1 MPESALKEMP
11 LADTL
16 DHPHR
21 GNPVTTSTPA
31 STPSLRMNAPVLIGS
46 AAFVLIFGLAATLF
60 AEQAGEWLARAQA
73 WASGSVGWY
82 YLLAMTLYLV
92 FVVVTALSGY
102 GRIKLGADHDEP
114 EFSYL
119 SWAGMLFAAGIS
131 ITLFFFCV
139 SEPLTHFAQPP
150 KGEAGGSEA
159 ARQAMQLL
167 FLHWGLHGWGV
178 FALVAM
184 ALAYFAYRHNLP
196 LALRSALY
204 PLIGKRING
213 PIGYTVDAFGII
225 ATVFGLG
232 ADMGFGVLHLNAGL
246 DYLFGIPHDQWVQ
259 VALIV
264 LMMGAAVIVAVSGVE
279 KGVRVMSDVNM
290 LLACSLLL
298 FVLFAGPTQHLL
310 NMLVQNL
317 GDYLGALP
325 TKSFDLYAY
334 DGGTRWLGDWTVFY
348 WAWWIAWAPFVGLFI
363 ARISRGRTIREFV
376 FGVLFIP
383 LGFTLAWMSIFGN
396 SALEQAFNGTSDL
409 ATVAVSEP
417 SMAIYHLLESYPWSR
432 AVIAVTV
439 FISFVFFVTSAD
451 SGTVVLSTL
460 SSRGG
465 AVDEDGP
472 RWLRVFW
479 GALTALITIGLL
491 FAGSIDAL
499 KSAVVLTSLP
509 FSLILL
515 LMMWGLHK
523 AFYLESQRQRARLHA
538 PSPVDQRSPRRR
550 SGWRQRLAQAVHF
563 PSRDEVYRF
572 MEEQVRPAMEAL
584 AEQFRT
590 RGLTVETHMDPAGA
604 SLSLEVVHGEEHP
617 FLYRVVMRGYFTP
630 SFAVAGLDARNRQN
644 RRYYRAEVHLAEG
657 SQDYDLVGYSR
668 QQVIDDMLDQYERHL
683 QFLHLVR

>member
-1 MPESALKEMP
+1 M
-11 LADTL
+11 
-16 DHPHR
+16 
-21 GNPVTTSTPA
+21 NP
-31 STPSLRMNAPVLIGS
+31 PVFYGAAILI
-46 AAFVLIFGLAATLF
+46 LLF
-60 AEQAGEWLARAQA
+60 AAVVIGLPQRAGEWLLAAQT
-73 WASGSVGWY
+73 WASQTVGWY
-82 YLLAMTLYLV
+82 YLLAMTLYLI

-102 GRIKLGADHDEP
+102 GKIKLGADHDEP

-139 SEPLTHFAQPP
+139 SEPLTHFLQPP
-150 KGEAGGSEA
+150 QGEAGTQEA
-159 ARQAMQLL
+159 ARQAMELL

-213 PIGYTVDAFGII
+213 PIGYTVDCFGII

-232 ADMGFGVLHLNAGL
+232 ADMGFGVLQLNSGL
-246 DYLFGIPHDQWVQ
+246 DYLYAIPHTHPVQ
-259 VALIV
+259 MALIV
-264 LMMGAAVIVAVSGVE
+264 LMMGAAISVAVSGVD
-279 KGVRVMSDVNM
+279 KGIRILSDINM

-310 NMLVQNL
+310 NTLVQNV
-317 GDYLGALP
+317 GDYLGHLP
-325 TKSFDLYAY
+325 GKSFDLYAY
-334 DGGTRWLGDWTVFY
+334 GGPSDWLGSWTVFY

-396 SALEQAFNGTSDL
+396 SALEQALGG
-409 ATVAVSEP
+409 ASELGRAAIEQP
-417 SMAIYHLLESYPWSR
+417 SMALYQMLQNYPWSR
-432 AVIAVTV
+432 AVITVTV
-439 FISFVFFVTSAD
+439 LVSFVFFVTSAD

-460 SSRGG
+460 SAHGG
-465 AVDEDGP
+465 SADDDGP
-472 RWLRVFW
+472 KWLRVFW
-479 GALTALITIGLL
+479 GSVTALVTGGLL

-523 AFYLESQRQRARLHA
+523 AFYMESQRQRARSHSLA
-538 PSPVDQRSPRRR
+538 PLMSGNGKR
-550 SGWRQRLAQAVHF
+550 SGGWKRRLSQAVHF

-572 MEEQVRPAMEAL
+572 MNDVVRPAISEVSEVFREKGL
-584 AEQFRT
+584 AVDAQ
-590 RGLTVETHMDPAGA
+590 LDPGNA
-604 SLSLEVVHGEEHP
+604 SLSLEIGHGEQHR
-617 FLYRVVMRGYFTP
+617 FLYQVLMRGYFTP
-630 SFAVAGLDARNRQN
+630 SFARAGMGGLHLKN
-644 RRYYRAEVHLAEG
+644 RRYFRAEVHLAEG
-657 SQDYDLVGYSR
+657 SQDYDLMGYTKE
-668 QQVIDDMLDQYERHL
+668 QIINDMLDQYERHL

>member
-1 MPESALKEMP
+1 M
-11 LADTL
+11 
-16 DHPHR
+16 
-21 GNPVTTSTPA
+21 NP
-31 STPSLRMNAPVLIGS
+31 PVFYGAAILI
-46 AAFVLIFGLAATLF
+46 LLF
-60 AEQAGEWLARAQA
+60 AAVVIGFPQRAGEWLLTAQT
-73 WASGSVGWY
+73 WASQTVGWY
-82 YLLAMTLYLV
+82 YLLAMTLYLI

-102 GRIKLGADHDEP
+102 GKIKLGADHDEP

-139 SEPLTHFAQPP
+139 SEPLTHFLQPP
-150 KGEAGGSEA
+150 QGEAGTQEA
-159 ARQAMQLL
+159 ARQAMELL

-213 PIGYTVDAFGII
+213 PIGYTVDCFGII

-232 ADMGFGVLHLNAGL
+232 ADMGFGVLQLNSGL
-246 DYLFGIPHDQWVQ
+246 DYLYAIPHTHPVQ
-259 VALIV
+259 MALIV
-264 LMMGAAVIVAVSGVE
+264 LMMGAAISVAVSGVD
-279 KGVRVMSDVNM
+279 KGIRILSDINM

-310 NMLVQNL
+310 NTLVQNV
-317 GDYLGALP
+317 GDYLGHLP
-325 TKSFDLYAY
+325 GKSFDLYAY
-334 DGGTRWLGDWTVFY
+334 GGPSDWLGSWTVFY

-396 SALEQAFNGTSDL
+396 SALEQALGGASEL
-409 ATVAVSEP
+409 GRVAIEQP
-417 SMAIYHLLESYPWSR
+417 SMALYQMLQNYPWSR
-432 AVIAVTV
+432 AVITVTV
-439 FISFVFFVTSAD
+439 LVSFVFFVTSAD

-460 SSRGG
+460 SAHGG
-465 AVDEDGP
+465 SADDDGP
-472 RWLRVFW
+472 KWLRVFW
-479 GALTALITIGLL
+479 GSVTALVTGGLL

-523 AFYLESQRQRARLHA
+523 AFYMESQRQRARSHSLA
-538 PSPVDQRSPRRR
+538 PLMSGNGKR
-550 SGWRQRLAQAVHF
+550 SGGWKRRLSQAVHF

-572 MEEQVRPAMEAL
+572 MNDVVRPAISEVSEVFREKGL
-584 AEQFRT
+584 AVDAQ
-590 RGLTVETHMDPAGA
+590 LDPGNA
-604 SLSLEVVHGEEHP
+604 SLSLEIGHGEQHR
-617 FLYRVVMRGYFTP
+617 FLYQVLMRGYFTP
-630 SFAVAGLDARNRQN
+630 SFARAGMGGLHLKN
-644 RRYYRAEVHLAEG
+644 RRYFRAEVHLAEG
-657 SQDYDLVGYSR
+657 SQDYDLMGYTKE
-668 QQVIDDMLDQYERHL
+668 QIINDMLDQYERHL

>member
-1 MPESALKEMP
+1 M
-11 LADTL
+11 
-16 DHPHR
+16 
-21 GNPVTTSTPA
+21 NP
-31 STPSLRMNAPVLIGS
+31 PVFYGAAILI
-46 AAFVLIFGLAATLF
+46 LLF
-60 AEQAGEWLARAQA
+60 AAVVIGFPQRAGEWLLAAQT
-73 WASGSVGWY
+73 WASQTVGWY
-82 YLLAMTLYLV
+82 YLLAMTLYLI

-102 GRIKLGADHDEP
+102 GKIKLGADHDEP

-139 SEPLTHFAQPP
+139 SEPLTHFLQPP
-150 KGEAGGSEA
+150 QGEAGTQEA
-159 ARQAMQLL
+159 ARQAMELL

-213 PIGYTVDAFGII
+213 PIGYTVDCFGII

-232 ADMGFGVLHLNAGL
+232 ADMGFGVLQLNSGL
-246 DYLFGIPHDQWVQ
+246 DYLYAIPHTHPVQ
-259 VALIV
+259 MALIV
-264 LMMGAAVIVAVSGVE
+264 LMMGAAISVAVSGVD
-279 KGVRVMSDVNM
+279 KGIRILSDINM
-290 LLACSLLL
+290 LLAYSLLL

-310 NMLVQNL
+310 NTLVQNV
-317 GDYLGALP
+317 GDYLGHLP
-325 TKSFDLYAY
+325 GKSFDLYAY
-334 DGGTRWLGDWTVFY
+334 GGPSDWLGSWTVFY

-396 SALEQAFNGTSDL
+396 SALEQALGGASEL
-409 ATVAVSEP
+409 GRVAIEQP
-417 SMAIYHLLESYPWSR
+417 SMALYQMLQNYPWSR
-432 AVIAVTV
+432 AVITVTV
-439 FISFVFFVTSAD
+439 LVSFVFFVTSAD

-460 SSRGG
+460 SAHGG
-465 AVDEDGP
+465 SADDDGP
-472 RWLRVFW
+472 KWLRVFW
-479 GALTALITIGLL
+479 GSVTALVTGGLL

-523 AFYLESQRQRARLHA
+523 AFYMESQRQRARSHSLA
-538 PSPVDQRSPRRR
+538 PLMSGNGKR
-550 SGWRQRLAQAVHF
+550 SGGWKRRLSQAVHF

-572 MEEQVRPAMEAL
+572 MNDVVRPAISEVSEVFREKGL
-584 AEQFRT
+584 AVDAQ
-590 RGLTVETHMDPAGA
+590 LDPGNA
-604 SLSLEVVHGEEHP
+604 SLSLEIGHGEQHR
-617 FLYRVVMRGYFTP
+617 FLYQVLMRGYFTP
-630 SFAVAGLDARNRQN
+630 SFARAGMGGLHLKN
-644 RRYYRAEVHLAEG
+644 RRYFRAEVHLAEG
-657 SQDYDLVGYSR
+657 SQDYDLMGYTKE
-668 QQVIDDMLDQYERHL
+668 QIINDMLDQYERHL

>member
-1 MPESALKEMP
+1 M
-11 LADTL
+11 
-16 DHPHR
+16 
-21 GNPVTTSTPA
+21 NP
-31 STPSLRMNAPVLIGS
+31 PVFYGAAILI
-46 AAFVLIFGLAATLF
+46 LLF
-60 AEQAGEWLARAQA
+60 AAVVIGFPQRAGEWLLAAQT
-73 WASGSVGWY
+73 WASQTVGWY
-82 YLLAMTLYLV
+82 YLLAMTLYLI

-102 GRIKLGADHDEP
+102 GKIKLGADHDEP

-139 SEPLTHFAQPP
+139 SEPLTHFLQPP
-150 KGEAGGSEA
+150 QGEAGTQEA
-159 ARQAMQLL
+159 ARQAMELL

-213 PIGYTVDAFGII
+213 PIGYTVDCFGII

-232 ADMGFGVLHLNAGL
+232 ADMGFGVLQLNSGL
-246 DYLFGIPHDQWVQ
+246 DYLYAIPHTHPVQ
-259 VALIV
+259 MALIV
-264 LMMGAAVIVAVSGVE
+264 LMMGAAISVAVSGVD
-279 KGVRVMSDVNM
+279 KGIRILSDINM

-310 NMLVQNL
+310 NTLVQNV
-317 GDYLGALP
+317 GDYLGHLP
-325 TKSFDLYAY
+325 GKSFDLYAY
-334 DGGTRWLGDWTVFY
+334 GGPSDWLGSWTVFY

-396 SALEQAFNGTSDL
+396 SALEQALGGASEL
-409 ATVAVSEP
+409 GRVAIEQP
-417 SMAIYHLLESYPWSR
+417 SMALYQMLQNYPWSR
-432 AVIAVTV
+432 AVITVTV
-439 FISFVFFVTSAD
+439 LVSFVFFVTSAD

-460 SSRGG
+460 SAHGG
-465 AVDEDGP
+465 SADDDGP
-472 RWLRVFW
+472 KWLRVFW
-479 GALTALITIGLL
+479 GSVTALVTGGLL

-523 AFYLESQRQRARLHA
+523 AFYMESQRQRARSHSLA
-538 PSPVDQRSPRRR
+538 PLLSGNGKR
-550 SGWRQRLAQAVHF
+550 SGGWKRRLSQAVHF

-572 MEEQVRPAMEAL
+572 MNDVVRPAISEVSEVFREKGL
-584 AEQFRT
+584 AVDAQ
-590 RGLTVETHMDPAGA
+590 LDPGNA
-604 SLSLEVVHGEEHP
+604 SLSLEIGHGEQHR
-617 FLYRVVMRGYFTP
+617 FLYQVLMRGYFTP
-630 SFAVAGLDARNRQN
+630 SFARAGMGGLHLKN
-644 RRYYRAEVHLAEG
+644 RRYFRAEVHLAEG
-657 SQDYDLVGYSR
+657 SQDYDLMGYTKE
-668 QQVIDDMLDQYERHL
+668 QIINDMLDQYERHL

>member
-1 MPESALKEMP
+1 MTDAQSPSA
-11 LADTL
+11 
-16 DHPHR
+16 
-21 GNPVTTSTPA
+21 
-31 STPSLRMNAPVLIGS
+31 TPSAPTPIRMNPPVFYGAAILI
-46 AAFVLIFGLAATLF
+46 LLF
-60 AEQAGEWLARAQA
+60 AAVVIGFPQRAGEWLLAAQT
-73 WASGSVGWY
+73 WASQTVGWY
-82 YLLAMTLYLV
+82 YLLAMTLYLI

-102 GRIKLGADHDEP
+102 GKIKLGADHDEP

-139 SEPLTHFAQPP
+139 SEPLTHFLQPP
-150 KGEAGGSEA
+150 QGEAGTQEA
-159 ARQAMQLL
+159 ARQAMELL

-213 PIGYTVDAFGII
+213 PVGYTVDCFGII

-232 ADMGFGVLHLNAGL
+232 ADMGFGVLQLNSGL
-246 DYLFGIPHDQWVQ
+246 DYLYAIPHTHPVQ
-259 VALIV
+259 MALIV
-264 LMMGAAVIVAVSGVE
+264 LMMGAAISVAVSGVD
-279 KGVRVMSDVNM
+279 KGIRILSDINM

-310 NMLVQNL
+310 NTLVQNV
-317 GDYLGALP
+317 GDYLGHLP
-325 TKSFDLYAY
+325 GKSFDLYAY
-334 DGGTRWLGDWTVFY
+334 GGPSDWLGSWTVFY

-396 SALEQAFNGTSDL
+396 SALEQALGGASEL
-409 ATVAVSEP
+409 GRVAIEQP
-417 SMAIYHLLESYPWSR
+417 SMALYQMLQNYPWSR
-432 AVIAVTV
+432 AVITVTV
-439 FISFVFFVTSAD
+439 LVSFVFFVTSAD

-460 SSRGG
+460 SAHGG
-465 AVDEDGP
+465 SADDDGP
-472 RWLRVFW
+472 KWLRVFW
-479 GALTALITIGLL
+479 GSVTALVTGGLL

-523 AFYLESQRQRARLHA
+523 AFYMESQRQRARSHSLA
-538 PSPVDQRSPRRR
+538 PLMSGNGKR
-550 SGWRQRLAQAVHF
+550 SGGWKRRLSQAVHF

-572 MEEQVRPAMEAL
+572 MNDVVRPAISEVSEVFREKGL
-584 AEQFRT
+584 AVDAQ
-590 RGLTVETHMDPAGA
+590 LDPGNA
-604 SLSLEVVHGEEHP
+604 SLSLEIGHGEQHR
-617 FLYRVVMRGYFTP
+617 FLYQVLMRGYFTP
-630 SFAVAGLDARNRQN
+630 SFARAGMGGLHLKN
-644 RRYYRAEVHLAEG
+644 RRYFRAEVHLAEG
-657 SQDYDLVGYSR
+657 SQDYDLMGYTKE
-668 QQVIDDMLDQYERHL
+668 QIINDMLDQYERHL

>member
-1 MPESALKEMP
+1 MVVFVAI
-11 LADTL
+11 
-16 DHPHR
+16 
-21 GNPVTTSTPA
+21 
-31 STPSLRMNAPVLIGS
+31 LI
-46 AAFVLIFGLAATLF
+46 LLF
-60 AEQAGEWLARAQA
+60 AAVVIGFPQRAGEWLLAAQT
-73 WASGSVGWY
+73 WASQTVGWY
-82 YLLAMTLYLV
+82 YLLAMTLYLI

-102 GRIKLGADHDEP
+102 GKIKLGADHDEP

-139 SEPLTHFAQPP
+139 SEPLTHFLQPP
-150 KGEAGGSEA
+150 QGEAGTQEA
-159 ARQAMQLL
+159 ARQAMELL

-213 PIGYTVDAFGII
+213 PIGYTVDCFGII

-232 ADMGFGVLHLNAGL
+232 ADMGFGVLQLNSGL
-246 DYLFGIPHDQWVQ
+246 DYLYAIPHTHPVQ
-259 VALIV
+259 MALIV
-264 LMMGAAVIVAVSGVE
+264 LMMGAAISVAVSGVD
-279 KGVRVMSDVNM
+279 KGIRILSDINM

-310 NMLVQNL
+310 NTLVQNV
-317 GDYLGALP
+317 GDYLGHLP
-325 TKSFDLYAY
+325 GKSFDLYAY
-334 DGGTRWLGDWTVFY
+334 GGPSDWLGSWTVFY

-396 SALEQAFNGTSDL
+396 SALEQALGGASEL
-409 ATVAVSEP
+409 GRVAIEQP
-417 SMAIYHLLESYPWSR
+417 SMALYQMLQNYPWSR
-432 AVIAVTV
+432 AVITVTV
-439 FISFVFFVTSAD
+439 LVSFVFFVTSAD

-460 SSRGG
+460 SAHGG
-465 AVDEDGP
+465 SADDDGP
-472 RWLRVFW
+472 KWLRVFW
-479 GALTALITIGLL
+479 GSVTALVTGGLL

-523 AFYLESQRQRARLHA
+523 AFYMESQRQRARSHSLA
-538 PSPVDQRSPRRR
+538 PLMSGNGKR
-550 SGWRQRLAQAVHF
+550 SGGWKRRLSQAVHF

-572 MEEQVRPAMEAL
+572 MNDVVRPAISEVSEVFREKGL
-584 AEQFRT
+584 AVDAQ
-590 RGLTVETHMDPAGA
+590 LDPGNA
-604 SLSLEVVHGEEHP
+604 SLSLEIGHGEQHR
-617 FLYRVVMRGYFTP
+617 FLYQVLMRGYFTP
-630 SFAVAGLDARNRQN
+630 SFARAGMGGLHLKN
-644 RRYYRAEVHLAEG
+644 RRYFRAEVHLAEG
-657 SQDYDLVGYSR
+657 SQDYDLMGYTKE
-668 QQVIDDMLDQYERHL
+668 QIINDMLDQYERHL

>member
-1 MPESALKEMP
+1 M
-11 LADTL
+11 
-16 DHPHR
+16 
-21 GNPVTTSTPA
+21 NP
-31 STPSLRMNAPVLIGS
+31 PVFYGAAILI
-46 AAFVLIFGLAATLF
+46 LLF
-60 AEQAGEWLARAQA
+60 AAVVIGFPQRAGEWLLAAQT
-73 WASGSVGWY
+73 WASQTVGWY
-82 YLLAMTLYLV
+82 YLLAMTLYLI

-102 GRIKLGADHDEP
+102 GKIKLGADHDEP

-139 SEPLTHFAQPP
+139 SEPLTHFLQPP
-150 KGEAGGSEA
+150 QGEAGTQEA
-159 ARQAMQLL
+159 ARQAMELL

-213 PIGYTVDAFGII
+213 PIGYTVDCFGII

-232 ADMGFGVLHLNAGL
+232 ADMGFGVLQLNSGL
-246 DYLFGIPHDQWVQ
+246 DYLYAIPHTHPVQ
-259 VALIV
+259 MALIV
-264 LMMGAAVIVAVSGVE
+264 LMMGAAISVAVSGVD
-279 KGVRVMSDVNM
+279 KGIRILSDINM

-310 NMLVQNL
+310 NTLVQNV
-317 GDYLGALP
+317 GDYLGHLP
-325 TKSFDLYAY
+325 GKSFDLYAY
-334 DGGTRWLGDWTVFY
+334 GGPSDWLGSWTVFY

-396 SALEQAFNGTSDL
+396 SALEQALGGASEL
-409 ATVAVSEP
+409 GRVAIEQP
-417 SMAIYHLLESYPWSR
+417 SMALYQMLQNYPWSR
-432 AVIAVTV
+432 AVITVTV
-439 FISFVFFVTSAD
+439 LVSFVFFVTSAD

-460 SSRGG
+460 SAHGG
-465 AVDEDGP
+465 SADDDGP
-472 RWLRVFW
+472 KWLRVFW
-479 GALTALITIGLL
+479 GSVTALVTGGLL

-523 AFYLESQRQRARLHA
+523 AFYMESQRQRARSHSLA
-538 PSPVDQRSPRRR
+538 PLMSGNGKR
-550 SGWRQRLAQAVHF
+550 SGGWKRRLSQAVHF

-572 MEEQVRPAMEAL
+572 MNDVVRPTISEVSEVFREKGL
-584 AEQFRT
+584 AVDAQ
-590 RGLTVETHMDPAGA
+590 LDPGNA
-604 SLSLEVVHGEEHP
+604 SLSLEIGHGEQHR
-617 FLYRVVMRGYFTP
+617 FLYQVLMRGYFTP
-630 SFAVAGLDARNRQN
+630 SFARAGMGGLHLKN
-644 RRYYRAEVHLAEG
+644 RRYFRAEVHLAEG
-657 SQDYDLVGYSR
+657 SQDYDLMGYTKE
-668 QQVIDDMLDQYERHL
+668 QIINDMLDQYERHL

>member
-1 MPESALKEMP
+1 MFYGA
-11 LADTL
+11 AI
-16 DHPHR
+16 
-21 GNPVTTSTPA
+21 
-31 STPSLRMNAPVLIGS
+31 LI
-46 AAFVLIFGLAATLF
+46 LLF
-60 AEQAGEWLARAQA
+60 AAVVIGFPQRAGEWLLAAQT
-73 WASGSVGWY
+73 WASQTVGWY
-82 YLLAMTLYLV
+82 YLLAMTLYLI

-102 GRIKLGADHDEP
+102 GKIKLGADHDEP

-139 SEPLTHFAQPP
+139 SEPLTHFLQPP
-150 KGEAGGSEA
+150 QGEAGTQEA
-159 ARQAMQLL
+159 ARQAMELL

-213 PIGYTVDAFGII
+213 PIGYTVDCFGII

-232 ADMGFGVLHLNAGL
+232 ADMGFGVLQLNSGL
-246 DYLFGIPHDQWVQ
+246 DYLYAIPHTHPVQ
-259 VALIV
+259 MALIV
-264 LMMGAAVIVAVSGVE
+264 LMMGAAISVAVSGVD
-279 KGVRVMSDVNM
+279 KGIRILSDINM
-290 LLACSLLL
+290 LLACSLLQ

-310 NMLVQNL
+310 NTLVQNV
-317 GDYLGALP
+317 GDYLGHLP
-325 TKSFDLYAY
+325 GKSFDLYAY
-334 DGGTRWLGDWTVFY
+334 GGPSDWLGSWTVFY

-396 SALEQAFNGTSDL
+396 SALEQALGGASEL
-409 ATVAVSEP
+409 GRVAIEQP
-417 SMAIYHLLESYPWSR
+417 SMALYQMLQNYPWSR
-432 AVIAVTV
+432 AVITVTV
-439 FISFVFFVTSAD
+439 LVSFVFFVTSAD

-460 SSRGG
+460 SAHGG
-465 AVDEDGP
+465 SADDDGP
-472 RWLRVFW
+472 KWLRVFW
-479 GALTALITIGLL
+479 GSVTALVTGGLL

-523 AFYLESQRQRARLHA
+523 AFYMESQRQRARSHSLA
-538 PSPVDQRSPRRR
+538 PLMSGNGKR
-550 SGWRQRLAQAVHF
+550 SGGWKRRLSQAVHF

-572 MEEQVRPAMEAL
+572 MNDVVRPAISEVSEVFREKGL
-584 AEQFRT
+584 AVDAQ
-590 RGLTVETHMDPAGA
+590 LDPGNA
-604 SLSLEVVHGEEHP
+604 SLSLEIGHGEQHR
-617 FLYRVVMRGYFTP
+617 FLYQVLMRGYFTP
-630 SFAVAGLDARNRQN
+630 SFARAGMGGLHLKN
-644 RRYYRAEVHLAEG
+644 RRYFRAEVHLAEG
-657 SQDYDLVGYSR
+657 SQDYDLMGYTKE
-668 QQVIDDMLDQYERHL
+668 QIINDMLDQYERHL

>member
-1 MPESALKEMP
+1 M
-11 LADTL
+11 
-16 DHPHR
+16 
-21 GNPVTTSTPA
+21 NP
-31 STPSLRMNAPVLIGS
+31 PVFYGAAILI
-46 AAFVLIFGLAATLF
+46 LLF
-60 AEQAGEWLARAQA
+60 AAVVIGFPQRAGEWLLAAQT
-73 WASGSVGWY
+73 WASQTVGWY
-82 YLLAMTLYLV
+82 YLLAMTLYLI

-102 GRIKLGADHDEP
+102 GKIKLGADHDEP

-139 SEPLTHFAQPP
+139 SEPLTHFLQPP
-150 KGEAGGSEA
+150 QGEAGTQEA
-159 ARQAMQLL
+159 ARQAMELL

-213 PIGYTVDAFGII
+213 PIGYTVDCFGII

-232 ADMGFGVLHLNAGL
+232 ADMGFGVLQLNSGL
-246 DYLFGIPHDQWVQ
+246 DYLYAIPHTHPVQ
-259 VALIV
+259 MALIV
-264 LMMGAAVIVAVSGVE
+264 LMMGAAISVAVSGVD
-279 KGVRVMSDVNM
+279 KGIRILSDINM

-310 NMLVQNL
+310 NTLVQNV
-317 GDYLGALP
+317 GDYLGHLP
-325 TKSFDLYAY
+325 GKSFDLYAY
-334 DGGTRWLGDWTVFY
+334 GGPSDWLGSWTVFY

-396 SALEQAFNGTSDL
+396 SALEQALGGASEL
-409 ATVAVSEP
+409 GRVAIEQP
-417 SMAIYHLLESYPWSR
+417 SMALYQMLQNYPWSR
-432 AVIAVTV
+432 AVITVTV
-439 FISFVFFVTSAD
+439 LVSFVFFVTSAD

-460 SSRGG
+460 SAHGG
-465 AVDEDGP
+465 SADDDGP
-472 RWLRVFW
+472 KWLRVFW
-479 GALTALITIGLL
+479 GSVTALVTGGLL

-523 AFYLESQRQRARLHA
+523 AFYMESQRQRARSHSLA
-538 PSPVDQRSPRRR
+538 PLMSGNGKR
-550 SGWRQRLAQAVHF
+550 SGGWKRRLSQAVYF

-572 MEEQVRPAMEAL
+572 MNDVVRPAISEVSEVFREKGL
-584 AEQFRT
+584 AVDAQ
-590 RGLTVETHMDPAGA
+590 LDPGNA
-604 SLSLEVVHGEEHP
+604 SLSLEIGHGEQHR
-617 FLYRVVMRGYFTP
+617 FLYQVLMRGYFTP
-630 SFAVAGLDARNRQN
+630 SFARAGMGGLHLKN
-644 RRYYRAEVHLAEG
+644 RRYFRAEVHLAEG
-657 SQDYDLVGYSR
+657 SQDYDLMGYTKE
-668 QQVIDDMLDQYERHL
+668 QIINDMLDQYERHL

>member
-1 MPESALKEMP
+1 M
-11 LADTL
+11 
-16 DHPHR
+16 
-21 GNPVTTSTPA
+21 NP
-31 STPSLRMNAPVLIGS
+31 PVFYGAAILI
-46 AAFVLIFGLAATLF
+46 LLF
-60 AEQAGEWLARAQA
+60 AAVVIGFPQRAGEWLLAAQT
-73 WASGSVGWY
+73 WASQTVGWY
-82 YLLAMTLYLV
+82 YLLAMTLYLI

-102 GRIKLGADHDEP
+102 GKIKLGADHDEP

-139 SEPLTHFAQPP
+139 SEPLTHFLQPP
-150 KGEAGGSEA
+150 QGEAGTQEA
-159 ARQAMQLL
+159 ARQAMELL

-213 PIGYTVDAFGII
+213 PIGYTVDCFGII

-232 ADMGFGVLHLNAGL
+232 ADMGFGVLQLNSGL
-246 DYLFGIPHDQWVQ
+246 DYLYAIPHTHPVQ
-259 VALIV
+259 MALIV
-264 LMMGAAVIVAVSGVE
+264 LMMGAAISVAVSGVD
-279 KGVRVMSDVNM
+279 KGIRILSDINM

-310 NMLVQNL
+310 NTLVQNV
-317 GDYLGALP
+317 GDYLGHLP
-325 TKSFDLYAY
+325 GKSFDLYAY
-334 DGGTRWLGDWTVFY
+334 GGPSDWLGSWTVFY

-396 SALEQAFNGTSDL
+396 SALEQALGGASEL
-409 ATVAVSEP
+409 GRVAIEQP
-417 SMAIYHLLESYPWSR
+417 SMALYQMLQNYPWSR
-432 AVIAVTV
+432 AVITVTV
-439 FISFVFFVTSAD
+439 LVSFVFFVTSAD

-460 SSRGG
+460 SAHGG
-465 AVDEDGP
+465 SADDDGP
-472 RWLRVFW
+472 KWLRVFW
-479 GALTALITIGLL
+479 GSATALVTGGLL

-523 AFYLESQRQRARLHA
+523 AFYMESQRQRARSHSLA
-538 PSPVDQRSPRRR
+538 PLMSGNGKR
-550 SGWRQRLAQAVHF
+550 SGGWKRRLSQAVHF

-572 MEEQVRPAMEAL
+572 MNDVVRPAISEVSEVFREKGL
-584 AEQFRT
+584 AVDAQ
-590 RGLTVETHMDPAGA
+590 LDPGNA
-604 SLSLEVVHGEEHP
+604 SLSLEIGHGEQHR
-617 FLYRVVMRGYFTP
+617 FLYQVLMRGYFTP
-630 SFAVAGLDARNRQN
+630 SFARAGMGGLHLKN
-644 RRYYRAEVHLAEG
+644 RRYFRAEVHLAEG
-657 SQDYDLVGYSR
+657 SQDYDLMGYTKE
-668 QQVIDDMLDQYERHL
+668 QIINDMLDQYERHL

>member
-1 MPESALKEMP
+1 MFYGA
-11 LADTL
+11 AI
-16 DHPHR
+16 
-21 GNPVTTSTPA
+21 
-31 STPSLRMNAPVLIGS
+31 LI
-46 AAFVLIFGLAATLF
+46 LLF
-60 AEQAGEWLARAQA
+60 AAVVIGFPQRAGEWLLAAQT
-73 WASGSVGWY
+73 WASQTVGWY
-82 YLLAMTLYLV
+82 YLLAMTLYLI

-102 GRIKLGADHDEP
+102 GKIKLGADHDEP

-139 SEPLTHFAQPP
+139 SEPLTHFLQPP
-150 KGEAGGSEA
+150 QGEAGTQEA
-159 ARQAMQLL
+159 ARQAMELL

-213 PIGYTVDAFGII
+213 PIGYTVDCFGII

-232 ADMGFGVLHLNAGL
+232 ADMGFGVLQLNSGL
-246 DYLFGIPHDQWVQ
+246 DYLYAIPHTHAVQ
-259 VALIV
+259 MVLIV
-264 LMMGAAVIVAVSGVE
+264 LMMGAAISVAVSGVD
-279 KGVRVMSDVNM
+279 KGIRILSDINM

-310 NMLVQNL
+310 NTLVQNV
-317 GDYLGALP
+317 GDYLGHLP
-325 TKSFDLYAY
+325 GKSFDLYAY
-334 DGGTRWLGDWTVFY
+334 GGPSDWLGSWTVFY
-348 WAWWIAWAPFVGLFI
+348 WAWWIAWAPFVDLFI

-396 SALEQAFNGTSDL
+396 SALEQALGGASEL
-409 ATVAVSEP
+409 GRVAIEQP
-417 SMAIYHLLESYPWSR
+417 SMALYQMLQNYPWSR
-432 AVIAVTV
+432 AVITVTV
-439 FISFVFFVTSAD
+439 LVSFVFFVTSAD

-460 SSRGG
+460 SAHGG
-465 AVDEDGP
+465 SADDDGP
-472 RWLRVFW
+472 KWLRVFW
-479 GALTALITIGLL
+479 GSVTALVTGGLL

-523 AFYLESQRQRARLHA
+523 AFYMESQRQRARSHSLA
-538 PSPVDQRSPRRR
+538 PLMSGNGKR
-550 SGWRQRLAQAVHF
+550 SGGWKRRLSQAVHF

-572 MEEQVRPAMEAL
+572 MNDVVRPAISEVSEVFREKGL
-584 AEQFRT
+584 AVDAQ
-590 RGLTVETHMDPAGA
+590 LDPGNA
-604 SLSLEVVHGEEHP
+604 SLSLEIGHGEQHR
-617 FLYRVVMRGYFTP
+617 FLYQVLMRGYFTP
-630 SFAVAGLDARNRQN
+630 SFARAGMGGLHLKN
-644 RRYYRAEVHLAEG
+644 RRYFRAEVHLAEG
-657 SQDYDLVGYSR
+657 SQDYDLMGYTKE
-668 QQVIDDMLDQYERHL
+668 QIINDMLDQYERHL

>member
-1 MPESALKEMP
+1 M
-11 LADTL
+11 
-16 DHPHR
+16 
-21 GNPVTTSTPA
+21 NP
-31 STPSLRMNAPVLIGS
+31 PVFYGAAILI
-46 AAFVLIFGLAATLF
+46 LLF
-60 AEQAGEWLARAQA
+60 AAVVIGFPQRAGEWLLAAQT
-73 WASGSVGWY
+73 WASQTVGWY
-82 YLLAMTLYLV
+82 YLLAMTLYLI

-102 GRIKLGADHDEP
+102 GKIKLGADHDEP

-139 SEPLTHFAQPP
+139 SEPLTHFLQPP
-150 KGEAGGSEA
+150 QGEAGTQEA
-159 ARQAMQLL
+159 ARQAIELL

-213 PIGYTVDAFGII
+213 PIGYTVDCFGII

-232 ADMGFGVLHLNAGL
+232 ADMGFGVLQLNSGL
-246 DYLFGIPHDQWVQ
+246 DYLYAIPHTHPVQ
-259 VALIV
+259 MALIV
-264 LMMGAAVIVAVSGVE
+264 LMMGAAISVAVSGVD
-279 KGVRVMSDVNM
+279 KGIRILSDINM

-310 NMLVQNL
+310 NTLVQNV
-317 GDYLGALP
+317 GDYLGHLP
-325 TKSFDLYAY
+325 GKSFDLYAY
-334 DGGTRWLGDWTVFY
+334 GGPSDWLGSWTVFY

-396 SALEQAFNGTSDL
+396 SALEQALGGASEL
-409 ATVAVSEP
+409 GRVAIEQP
-417 SMAIYHLLESYPWSR
+417 SMALYQMLQNYPWSR
-432 AVIAVTV
+432 AVITVTV
-439 FISFVFFVTSAD
+439 LVSFVFFVTSAD

-460 SSRGG
+460 SAHGG
-465 AVDEDGP
+465 SADDDGP
-472 RWLRVFW
+472 KWLRVFW
-479 GALTALITIGLL
+479 GSVTALVTGGLL

-523 AFYLESQRQRARLHA
+523 AFYMESQRQRARSHSLA
-538 PSPVDQRSPRRR
+538 PLMSGNGKR
-550 SGWRQRLAQAVHF
+550 SGGWKRRLSQAVHF

-572 MEEQVRPAMEAL
+572 MNDVVRPAISEVSEVFREKGL
-584 AEQFRT
+584 AVDAQ
-590 RGLTVETHMDPAGA
+590 LDPGNA
-604 SLSLEVVHGEEHP
+604 SLSLEIGHGEQHR
-617 FLYRVVMRGYFTP
+617 FLYQVLMRGYFTP
-630 SFAVAGLDARNRQN
+630 SFARAGMGGLHLKN
-644 RRYYRAEVHLAEG
+644 RRYFRAEVHLAEG
-657 SQDYDLVGYSR
+657 SQDYDLMGYTKE
-668 QQVIDDMLDQYERHL
+668 QIINDMLDQYERHL

>member
-1 MPESALKEMP
+1 M
-11 LADTL
+11 
-16 DHPHR
+16 
-21 GNPVTTSTPA
+21 NP
-31 STPSLRMNAPVLIGS
+31 PVFYGAAILI
-46 AAFVLIFGLAATLF
+46 LLF
-60 AEQAGEWLARAQA
+60 AAVVIGFPQRAGEWLLAAQT
-73 WASGSVGWY
+73 WASQTVGWY
-82 YLLAMTLYLV
+82 YLLAMTLYLI

-102 GRIKLGADHDEP
+102 GKIKLGADHDEP

-139 SEPLTHFAQPP
+139 SEPLTHFLQPP
-150 KGEAGGSEA
+150 QGEAGTQEA
-159 ARQAMQLL
+159 ARQAMELL

-213 PIGYTVDAFGII
+213 PIGYTVDCFGII

-232 ADMGFGVLHLNAGL
+232 ADMGFGVLQLNSGL
-246 DYLFGIPHDQWVQ
+246 DYLYAIPHTHPVQ
-259 VALIV
+259 MALIV
-264 LMMGAAVIVAVSGVE
+264 LMMGAAISVAVSGVD
-279 KGVRVMSDVNM
+279 KGIRILSDINM

-310 NMLVQNL
+310 NTLVQNV
-317 GDYLGALP
+317 GDYLGHLP
-325 TKSFDLYAY
+325 GKSFDLYAY
-334 DGGTRWLGDWTVFY
+334 GGPSDWLGSWTVFY

-376 FGVLFIP
+376 FGVLFIA

-396 SALEQAFNGTSDL
+396 SALEQALGGASEL
-409 ATVAVSEP
+409 GRVAIEQP
-417 SMAIYHLLESYPWSR
+417 SMALYQMLQNYPWSR
-432 AVIAVTV
+432 AVITVTV
-439 FISFVFFVTSAD
+439 LVSFVFFVTSAD

-460 SSRGG
+460 SAHGG
-465 AVDEDGP
+465 SADDDGP
-472 RWLRVFW
+472 KWLRVFW
-479 GALTALITIGLL
+479 GSVTALVTGGLL

-523 AFYLESQRQRARLHA
+523 AFYMESQRQRARSHSLA
-538 PSPVDQRSPRRR
+538 PLMSGNGKR
-550 SGWRQRLAQAVHF
+550 SGGWKRRLSQAVHF

-572 MEEQVRPAMEAL
+572 MNDVVRPAISEVSEVFREKGL
-584 AEQFRT
+584 AVDAQ
-590 RGLTVETHMDPAGA
+590 LDPGNA
-604 SLSLEVVHGEEHP
+604 SLSLEIGHGEQHR
-617 FLYRVVMRGYFTP
+617 FLYQVLMRGYFTP
-630 SFAVAGLDARNRQN
+630 SFARAGMGGLHLKN
-644 RRYYRAEVHLAEG
+644 RRYFRAEVHLAEG
-657 SQDYDLVGYSR
+657 SQDYDLMGYTKE
-668 QQVIDDMLDQYERHL
+668 QIINDMLDQYERHL

>member
-1 MPESALKEMP
+1 M
-11 LADTL
+11 
-16 DHPHR
+16 
-21 GNPVTTSTPA
+21 NP
-31 STPSLRMNAPVLIGS
+31 PVFYGAAILI
-46 AAFVLIFGLAATLF
+46 LLF
-60 AEQAGEWLARAQA
+60 AAVVIGFPQRAGEWLLAAQT
-73 WASGSVGWY
+73 WASQTVGWY
-82 YLLAMTLYLV
+82 YLLAMTLYLI

-102 GRIKLGADHDEP
+102 GKIKLGADHDEP

-139 SEPLTHFAQPP
+139 SEPLTHFLQPP
-150 KGEAGGSEA
+150 QGEAGTQEA
-159 ARQAMQLL
+159 ARQAMELL

-213 PIGYTVDAFGII
+213 PIGYTVDCFGII

-232 ADMGFGVLHLNAGL
+232 ADMGFGVLQLNSGL
-246 DYLFGIPHDQWVQ
+246 DYLYAIPHTHPVQ
-259 VALIV
+259 MALIV
-264 LMMGAAVIVAVSGVE
+264 LMMGAAISVAVSGVD
-279 KGVRVMSDVNM
+279 KGIRILSDINM

-298 FVLFAGPTQHLL
+298 FVLFAGPTQRLL
-310 NMLVQNL
+310 NTLVQNV
-317 GDYLGALP
+317 GDYLGHLP
-325 TKSFDLYAY
+325 GKSFDLYAY
-334 DGGTRWLGDWTVFY
+334 GGPSDWLGSWTVFY

-396 SALEQAFNGTSDL
+396 SALEQALGGASEL
-409 ATVAVSEP
+409 GRVAIEQP
-417 SMAIYHLLESYPWSR
+417 SMALYQMLQNYPWSR
-432 AVIAVTV
+432 AVITVTV
-439 FISFVFFVTSAD
+439 LVSFVFFVTSAD

-460 SSRGG
+460 SAHGG
-465 AVDEDGP
+465 SADDDGP
-472 RWLRVFW
+472 KWLRVFW
-479 GALTALITIGLL
+479 GSVTALVTGGLL

-523 AFYLESQRQRARLHA
+523 AFYMESQRQRARSHSLA
-538 PSPVDQRSPRRR
+538 PLMSGNGKR
-550 SGWRQRLAQAVHF
+550 SGGWKRRLSQAVHF

-572 MEEQVRPAMEAL
+572 MNDVVRPAISEVSEVFREKGL
-584 AEQFRT
+584 AVDAQ
-590 RGLTVETHMDPAGA
+590 LDPGNA
-604 SLSLEVVHGEEHP
+604 SLSLEIGHGEQHR
-617 FLYRVVMRGYFTP
+617 FLYQVLMRGYFTP
-630 SFAVAGLDARNRQN
+630 SFARAGMGGLHLKN
-644 RRYYRAEVHLAEG
+644 RRYFRAEVHLAEG
-657 SQDYDLVGYSR
+657 SQDYDLMGYTKE
-668 QQVIDDMLDQYERHL
+668 QIINDMLDQYERHL

>member
-1 MPESALKEMP
+1 M
-11 LADTL
+11 
-16 DHPHR
+16 
-21 GNPVTTSTPA
+21 NP
-31 STPSLRMNAPVLIGS
+31 PVFYGAAILI
-46 AAFVLIFGLAATLF
+46 LLF
-60 AEQAGEWLARAQA
+60 AAVVIGFPQRAGEWLLAAQT
-73 WASGSVGWY
+73 WASQTVGWY
-82 YLLAMTLYLV
+82 YLLAMTLYLI

-102 GRIKLGADHDEP
+102 GKIKLGADHDEP

-139 SEPLTHFAQPP
+139 SEPLTHFLQPP
-150 KGEAGGSEA
+150 QGEAGTQEA
-159 ARQAMQLL
+159 ARQAMELL

-213 PIGYTVDAFGII
+213 PIGYTVDCFGII

-232 ADMGFGVLHLNAGL
+232 ADMGFGVLQLNSGL
-246 DYLFGIPHDQWVQ
+246 DYLYAISHTHPVQ
-259 VALIV
+259 MALIV
-264 LMMGAAVIVAVSGVE
+264 LMMGAAISVAVSGVD
-279 KGVRVMSDVNM
+279 KGIRILSDINM

-310 NMLVQNL
+310 NTLAQNV
-317 GDYLGALP
+317 GDYLGHLP
-325 TKSFDLYAY
+325 GKSFDLYAY
-334 DGGTRWLGDWTVFY
+334 GGPSDWLGSWTVFY

-396 SALEQAFNGTSDL
+396 SALEQALGGASEL
-409 ATVAVSEP
+409 GRVAIEQP
-417 SMAIYHLLESYPWSR
+417 SMALYQMLQNYPWSR
-432 AVIAVTV
+432 AVITVTV
-439 FISFVFFVTSAD
+439 LVSFVFFVTSAD

-460 SSRGG
+460 SAHGG
-465 AVDEDGP
+465 SADDDGP
-472 RWLRVFW
+472 KWLRVFW
-479 GALTALITIGLL
+479 GSVTALVTGGLL

-523 AFYLESQRQRARLHA
+523 AFYMESQRQRARSHSLA
-538 PSPVDQRSPRRR
+538 PLMSGNGKR
-550 SGWRQRLAQAVHF
+550 SGGWKRRLSQAVHF

-572 MEEQVRPAMEAL
+572 MNDVVRPAISEVSEVFREKGL
-584 AEQFRT
+584 AVDAQ
-590 RGLTVETHMDPAGA
+590 LDPGNA
-604 SLSLEVVHGEEHP
+604 SLSLEIGHGEQHR
-617 FLYRVVMRGYFTP
+617 FLYQVLMRGYFTP
-630 SFAVAGLDARNRQN
+630 SFARAGMGGLHLKN
-644 RRYYRAEVHLAEG
+644 RRYFRAEVHLAEG
-657 SQDYDLVGYSR
+657 SQDYDLMGYTKE
-668 QQVIDDMLDQYERHL
+668 QIINDMLDQYERHL

>member
-1 MPESALKEMP
+1 M
-11 LADTL
+11 
-16 DHPHR
+16 
-21 GNPVTTSTPA
+21 NP
-31 STPSLRMNAPVLIGS
+31 PVFYGAAILI
-46 AAFVLIFGLAATLF
+46 LLF
-60 AEQAGEWLARAQA
+60 AAVVIGFPQRAGEWLLAAQT
-73 WASGSVGWY
+73 WASQTVGWY
-82 YLLAMTLYLV
+82 YLLAMTLYLI

-102 GRIKLGADHDEP
+102 GKIKLGADHDEP

-139 SEPLTHFAQPP
+139 SEPLTHFLQPP
-150 KGEAGGSEA
+150 QGEAGTQEA
-159 ARQAMQLL
+159 ARQAMELL

-213 PIGYTVDAFGII
+213 PIGYTVDCFGII

-232 ADMGFGVLHLNAGL
+232 ADMGFGVLQLNSGL
-246 DYLFGIPHDQWVQ
+246 DYLYAIPHTHPVQ
-259 VALIV
+259 MALIV
-264 LMMGAAVIVAVSGVE
+264 LMMGAAISVAVSGVD
-279 KGVRVMSDVNM
+279 KGIRILSDINM

-298 FVLFAGPTQHLL
+298 FVLFVGPTQHLL
-310 NMLVQNL
+310 NTLVQNV
-317 GDYLGALP
+317 GDYLGHLP
-325 TKSFDLYAY
+325 GKSFDLYAY
-334 DGGTRWLGDWTVFY
+334 GGPSDWLGSWTVFY

-396 SALEQAFNGTSDL
+396 SALEQALGGASEL
-409 ATVAVSEP
+409 SRVAIEQP
-417 SMAIYHLLESYPWSR
+417 SMALYQMLQNYPWSR
-432 AVIAVTV
+432 AVITVTV
-439 FISFVFFVTSAD
+439 LVSFVFFVTSAD

-460 SSRGG
+460 SAHGG
-465 AVDEDGP
+465 SADDDGP
-472 RWLRVFW
+472 KWLRVFW
-479 GALTALITIGLL
+479 GSVTALVAGGLL

-523 AFYLESQRQRARLHA
+523 AFYMESQRQRARSHSLA
-538 PSPVDQRSPRRR
+538 PLMSGNGKR
-550 SGWRQRLAQAVHF
+550 SGGWKRRLSQAVHF

-572 MEEQVRPAMEAL
+572 MNDVVRPAISEVSEVFREKGL
-584 AEQFRT
+584 AVDAQ
-590 RGLTVETHMDPAGA
+590 LDPGNA
-604 SLSLEVVHGEEHP
+604 SLSLEIGHGEQHR
-617 FLYRVVMRGYFTP
+617 FLYQVLMRGYFTP
-630 SFAVAGLDARNRQN
+630 SFARAGMGGLHLKN
-644 RRYYRAEVHLAEG
+644 RRYFRAEVHLAEG
-657 SQDYDLVGYSR
+657 SQDYDLMGYTKE
-668 QQVIDDMLDQYERHL
+668 QIINDMLDQYERHL

>member
-1 MPESALKEMP
+1 M
-11 LADTL
+11 
-16 DHPHR
+16 
-21 GNPVTTSTPA
+21 NP
-31 STPSLRMNAPVLIGS
+31 PVFYGAAILI
-46 AAFVLIFGLAATLF
+46 LLF
-60 AEQAGEWLARAQA
+60 AAVVIGFPQRAGEWLLAAQT
-73 WASGSVGWY
+73 WASQTVGWY
-82 YLLAMTLYLV
+82 YLLAMTLYLI

-102 GRIKLGADHDEP
+102 GKIKLGADHDEP

-139 SEPLTHFAQPP
+139 SEPLTHFLQPP
-150 KGEAGGSEA
+150 QGEAGTQEA
-159 ARQAMQLL
+159 ARQAMELL

-213 PIGYTVDAFGII
+213 PIGYTVDCFGII

-232 ADMGFGVLHLNAGL
+232 ADMGFGVLQLNSGL
-246 DYLFGIPHDQWVQ
+246 DYLYAIPHTHAVQ
-259 VALIV
+259 MALIV
-264 LMMGAAVIVAVSGVE
+264 LMMGAAISVAVSGVD
-279 KGVRVMSDVNM
+279 KGIRILSDINM

-310 NMLVQNL
+310 NTLVQNV
-317 GDYLGALP
+317 GDYLGHLP
-325 TKSFDLYAY
+325 GKSFDLYAY
-334 DGGTRWLGDWTVFY
+334 GGPSDWLGSWTVFY

-396 SALEQAFNGTSDL
+396 SALEQALGGASEL
-409 ATVAVSEP
+409 GRVAIEQP
-417 SMAIYHLLESYPWSR
+417 SMALYQMLQNYPWSR
-432 AVIAVTV
+432 AVITVTV
-439 FISFVFFVTSAD
+439 LVSFVFFVTSAD

-460 SSRGG
+460 SAHGG
-465 AVDEDGP
+465 SADDDGP
-472 RWLRVFW
+472 KWLRVFW
-479 GALTALITIGLL
+479 GSVTALVTGGLL

-523 AFYLESQRQRARLHA
+523 AFYMELQRQRARSHSLA
-538 PSPVDQRSPRRR
+538 PLMSGNGKR
-550 SGWRQRLAQAVHF
+550 SGGWKRRLSQAVHF

-572 MEEQVRPAMEAL
+572 MNDVVRPAISEVSEVFREKGL
-584 AEQFRT
+584 AVDAQ
-590 RGLTVETHMDPAGA
+590 LDPGNA
-604 SLSLEVVHGEEHP
+604 SLSLEIGHGEQHR
-617 FLYRVVMRGYFTP
+617 FLYQVLMRGYFTP
-630 SFAVAGLDARNRQN
+630 SFARAGMGGLHLKN
-644 RRYYRAEVHLAEG
+644 RRYFRAEVHLAEG
-657 SQDYDLVGYSR
+657 SQDYDLMGYTKE
-668 QQVIDDMLDQYERHL
+668 QIINDMLDQYERHL

>member
-1 MPESALKEMP
+1 MIL
-11 LADTL
+11 
-16 DHPHR
+16 
-21 GNPVTTSTPA
+21 
-31 STPSLRMNAPVLIGS
+31 
-46 AAFVLIFGLAATLF
+46 LF
-60 AEQAGEWLARAQA
+60 AAVVIGFPQRAGEWLLAAQT
-73 WASGSVGWY
+73 WASQTVGWY
-82 YLLAMTLYLV
+82 YLLAMTLYLI

-102 GRIKLGADHDEP
+102 GKIKLGADHDEP

-139 SEPLTHFAQPP
+139 SEPLTHFLQPP
-150 KGEAGGSEA
+150 QGEAGTQEA
-159 ARQAMQLL
+159 ARQAMELL

-213 PIGYTVDAFGII
+213 PIGYTVDCFGII

-232 ADMGFGVLHLNAGL
+232 ADMGFGVLQLNSGL
-246 DYLFGIPHDQWVQ
+246 DYLYAIPHTHPVQ
-259 VALIV
+259 MALIV
-264 LMMGAAVIVAVSGVE
+264 LMMGAAISVAVSGVD
-279 KGVRVMSDVNM
+279 KGIRILSDINM

-310 NMLVQNL
+310 NTLVQNV
-317 GDYLGALP
+317 GDYLGHLP
-325 TKSFDLYAY
+325 GKSFDLYAY
-334 DGGTRWLGDWTVFY
+334 GGPSDWLGSWTVFY

-396 SALEQAFNGTSDL
+396 SALEQALGGASEL
-409 ATVAVSEP
+409 GRVAIEQP
-417 SMAIYHLLESYPWSR
+417 SMALYQILQNYPWSR
-432 AVIAVTV
+432 AVITVTV
-439 FISFVFFVTSAD
+439 LVSFVFFVTSAD

-460 SSRGG
+460 SAHGG
-465 AVDEDGP
+465 SADDDGP
-472 RWLRVFW
+472 KWLRVFW
-479 GALTALITIGLL
+479 GSVTALVTGGLL

-523 AFYLESQRQRARLHA
+523 AFYMESQRQRARSHSLA
-538 PSPVDQRSPRRR
+538 PLMSGNGKR
-550 SGWRQRLAQAVHF
+550 SGGWKRRLSQAVHF

-572 MEEQVRPAMEAL
+572 MNDVVRPAISEVSEVFREKGL
-584 AEQFRT
+584 AVDAQ
-590 RGLTVETHMDPAGA
+590 LDPGNA
-604 SLSLEVVHGEEHP
+604 SLSLEIGHGEQHR
-617 FLYRVVMRGYFTP
+617 FLYQVLMRGYFTP
-630 SFAVAGLDARNRQN
+630 SFARAGMGGLHLKN
-644 RRYYRAEVHLAEG
+644 RRYFRAEVHLAEG
-657 SQDYDLVGYSR
+657 SQDYDLMGYTKE
-668 QQVIDDMLDQYERHL
+668 QIINDMLDQYERHL

>member
-1 MPESALKEMP
+1 M
-11 LADTL
+11 
-16 DHPHR
+16 
-21 GNPVTTSTPA
+21 V
-31 STPSLRMNAPVLIGS
+31 IG
-46 AAFVLIFGLAATLF
+46 FP
-60 AEQAGEWLARAQA
+60 QRAGEWLLAAQT
-73 WASGSVGWY
+73 WASQTVGWY
-82 YLLAMTLYLV
+82 YLLAMTLYLI

-102 GRIKLGADHDEP
+102 GKIKLGADHDEP

-139 SEPLTHFAQPP
+139 SEPLTHFLQPP
-150 KGEAGGSEA
+150 QGEAGTQEA
-159 ARQAMQLL
+159 ARQAMELL

-213 PIGYTVDAFGII
+213 PIGYTVDCFGII

-232 ADMGFGVLHLNAGL
+232 ADMGFGVLQLNSGL
-246 DYLFGIPHDQWVQ
+246 DYLYAIPHTHPVQ
-259 VALIV
+259 MALIV
-264 LMMGAAVIVAVSGVE
+264 LMMGAAISVAVSGVD
-279 KGVRVMSDVNM
+279 KGIRILSDINM

-310 NMLVQNL
+310 NTLVQNV
-317 GDYLGALP
+317 GDYLGHLP
-325 TKSFDLYAY
+325 GKSFDLYAY
-334 DGGTRWLGDWTVFY
+334 GGPSDWLGSWTVFY

-396 SALEQAFNGTSDL
+396 SALEQALGGASEL
-409 ATVAVSEP
+409 GRVAIEQP
-417 SMAIYHLLESYPWSR
+417 SMALYQMLQNYPWSR
-432 AVIAVTV
+432 AVITVTV
-439 FISFVFFVTSAD
+439 LVSFVFFVTSAD

-460 SSRGG
+460 SAHGG
-465 AVDEDGP
+465 SADDDGP
-472 RWLRVFW
+472 KWLRVFW
-479 GALTALITIGLL
+479 GSVTALVTGGLL

-523 AFYLESQRQRARLHA
+523 AFYMESQRQRARSHSLA
-538 PSPVDQRSPRRR
+538 PLMSGNGKR
-550 SGWRQRLAQAVHF
+550 SGGWKRRLSQAVHF

-572 MEEQVRPAMEAL
+572 MNDVVRPAISEVSEVFREKGL
-584 AEQFRT
+584 AVDAQ
-590 RGLTVETHMDPAGA
+590 LDPGNA
-604 SLSLEVVHGEEHP
+604 SLSLEIGHGEQHR
-617 FLYRVVMRGYFTP
+617 FLYQVLMRGYFTP
-630 SFAVAGLDARNRQN
+630 SFARAGMGGLHLKN
-644 RRYYRAEVHLAEG
+644 RRYFRAEVHLAEG
-657 SQDYDLVGYSR
+657 SQDYDLMGYTKE
-668 QQVIDDMLDQYERHL
+668 QIINDMLDQYERHL

>member
-1 MPESALKEMP
+1 M
-11 LADTL
+11 
-16 DHPHR
+16 
-21 GNPVTTSTPA
+21 NP
-31 STPSLRMNAPVLIGS
+31 PVFYGAAILI
-46 AAFVLIFGLAATLF
+46 LLF
-60 AEQAGEWLARAQA
+60 AAVVIGFPQRAGEWLLAAQT
-73 WASGSVGWY
+73 WASQTVGWY
-82 YLLAMTLYLV
+82 YLLAMTLYLI

-102 GRIKLGADHDEP
+102 GKIKLGADHDEP

-139 SEPLTHFAQPP
+139 SEPLTHFLQPP
-150 KGEAGGSEA
+150 QGEAGTQEA
-159 ARQAMQLL
+159 ARQAMELL

-213 PIGYTVDAFGII
+213 PIGYTVDCFGII

-232 ADMGFGVLHLNAGL
+232 ADMGFGVLQLNSGL
-246 DYLFGIPHDQWVQ
+246 DYLYAIPHTHPVQ
-259 VALIV
+259 MALIV
-264 LMMGAAVIVAVSGVE
+264 LMMGAAISVAVSGVD
-279 KGVRVMSDVNM
+279 KGIRILSDINM

-310 NMLVQNL
+310 NTLVQNV
-317 GDYLGALP
+317 GDYLGHLP
-325 TKSFDLYAY
+325 GKSFDLYAY
-334 DGGTRWLGDWTVFY
+334 GGPSDWLGSWTVFY

-396 SALEQAFNGTSDL
+396 SALEQALGGASEL
-409 ATVAVSEP
+409 GRVAIEQP
-417 SMAIYHLLESYPWSR
+417 SMALYQMLQNYPWSR
-432 AVIAVTV
+432 AVITVTV
-439 FISFVFFVTSAD
+439 LVSFVFFVTSAD

-460 SSRGG
+460 SAHGG
-465 AVDEDGP
+465 SADDDGP
-472 RWLRVFW
+472 KWLRVFW
-479 GALTALITIGLL
+479 GSVTALVTGGLL

-523 AFYLESQRQRARLHA
+523 AFYMESQRQRARSHSLA
-538 PSPVDQRSPRRR
+538 PLMSGDGKR
-550 SGWRQRLAQAVHF
+550 SGGWKRRLSQAVHF

-572 MEEQVRPAMEAL
+572 MNDVVRPAISEVSEVFREKGL
-584 AEQFRT
+584 AVDAQ
-590 RGLTVETHMDPAGA
+590 LDPGNA
-604 SLSLEVVHGEEHP
+604 SLSLEIGHGEQHR
-617 FLYRVVMRGYFTP
+617 FLYQVLMRGYFTP
-630 SFAVAGLDARNRQN
+630 SFARAGMGGLHLKN
-644 RRYYRAEVHLAEG
+644 RRYFRAEVHLAEG
-657 SQDYDLVGYSR
+657 SQDYDLMGYTKE
-668 QQVIDDMLDQYERHL
+668 QIINDMLDQYERHL

>member
-1 MPESALKEMP
+1 M
-11 LADTL
+11 
-16 DHPHR
+16 
-21 GNPVTTSTPA
+21 NP
-31 STPSLRMNAPVLIGS
+31 PVFYGAAILI
-46 AAFVLIFGLAATLF
+46 LLF
-60 AEQAGEWLARAQA
+60 AAVVIGFPQRAGEWLLAAQT
-73 WASGSVGWY
+73 WASQTVGWY
-82 YLLAMTLYLV
+82 YLLAMTLYLI

-102 GRIKLGADHDEP
+102 GKIKLGADHDEP

-139 SEPLTHFAQPP
+139 SEPLTHFLQPP
-150 KGEAGGSEA
+150 QGEAGTQEA
-159 ARQAMQLL
+159 ARQAMELL

-213 PIGYTVDAFGII
+213 PIGYTVDCFGII

-232 ADMGFGVLHLNAGL
+232 ADMGFGVLQLNSGL
-246 DYLFGIPHDQWVQ
+246 DYLYAIPHTHPVQ
-259 VALIV
+259 MALIV
-264 LMMGAAVIVAVSGVE
+264 LMMGAAISVAVSGVD
-279 KGVRVMSDVNM
+279 KGIRILSDINM

-310 NMLVQNL
+310 NTLVQNV
-317 GDYLGALP
+317 GDYLGHLP
-325 TKSFDLYAY
+325 GKSFDLYAY
-334 DGGTRWLGDWTVFY
+334 GGPSDWLGSWTVFY

-396 SALEQAFNGTSDL
+396 SALEQALGGASEL
-409 ATVAVSEP
+409 GRVAIEQP
-417 SMAIYHLLESYPWSR
+417 SMALYQMLQNYPWSR
-432 AVIAVTV
+432 AVITVTV
-439 FISFVFFVTSAD
+439 LVSFVFFVTSAD

-460 SSRGG
+460 SAHGG
-465 AVDEDGP
+465 SADDDGP
-472 RWLRVFW
+472 KWLRVFW
-479 GALTALITIGLL
+479 GSVTALVTGGLL

-515 LMMWGLHK
+515 LMMWDLHK
-523 AFYLESQRQRARLHA
+523 AFYMESQRQRARSHSLA
-538 PSPVDQRSPRRR
+538 PLMSGNGKR
-550 SGWRQRLAQAVHF
+550 SGGWKRRLSQAVHF

-572 MEEQVRPAMEAL
+572 MNDVVRPAISEVSEVFREKGL
-584 AEQFRT
+584 AVDAQ
-590 RGLTVETHMDPAGA
+590 LDPGNA
-604 SLSLEVVHGEEHP
+604 SLSLEIGHGEQHR
-617 FLYRVVMRGYFTP
+617 FLYQVLMRGYFTP
-630 SFAVAGLDARNRQN
+630 SFARAGMGGLHLKN
-644 RRYYRAEVHLAEG
+644 RRYFRAEVHLAEG
-657 SQDYDLVGYSR
+657 SQDYDLMGYTKE
-668 QQVIDDMLDQYERHL
+668 QIINDMLDQYERHL

>member
-1 MPESALKEMP
+1 MVYGA
-11 LADTL
+11 AI
-16 DHPHR
+16 
-21 GNPVTTSTPA
+21 
-31 STPSLRMNAPVLIGS
+31 LI
-46 AAFVLIFGLAATLF
+46 LLF
-60 AEQAGEWLARAQA
+60 AAVVIGFPQRAGEWLLAAQT
-73 WASGSVGWY
+73 WASQTVGWY
-82 YLLAMTLYLV
+82 YLLAMTLYLI

-102 GRIKLGADHDEP
+102 GKIKLGADHDEP

-139 SEPLTHFAQPP
+139 SEPLTHFLQPP
-150 KGEAGGSEA
+150 QGEAGTQEA
-159 ARQAMQLL
+159 ARQAMELL

-213 PIGYTVDAFGII
+213 PIGYTVDCFGII

-232 ADMGFGVLHLNAGL
+232 ADMGFGVLQLNSGL
-246 DYLFGIPHDQWVQ
+246 DYLYAIPHTHPVQ
-259 VALIV
+259 MALIV
-264 LMMGAAVIVAVSGVE
+264 LMMGAAISVAVSGVD
-279 KGVRVMSDVNM
+279 KGIRILSDINM

-310 NMLVQNL
+310 NTLVQNV
-317 GDYLGALP
+317 GDYLGHLP
-325 TKSFDLYAY
+325 GKSFDLYAY
-334 DGGTRWLGDWTVFY
+334 GGPSDWLGSWTVFY

-396 SALEQAFNGTSDL
+396 SALEQALGGASEL
-409 ATVAVSEP
+409 GRVAIEQP
-417 SMAIYHLLESYPWSR
+417 SMALYQMLQNYPWSR
-432 AVIAVTV
+432 AVITVTV
-439 FISFVFFVTSAD
+439 LVSFVFFVTSAD

-460 SSRGG
+460 SAHGG
-465 AVDEDGP
+465 SADDDGP
-472 RWLRVFW
+472 KWLRVFW
-479 GALTALITIGLL
+479 GSVTALVTGGLL

-523 AFYLESQRQRARLHA
+523 AFYMESQRQRARSHSLA
-538 PSPVDQRSPRRR
+538 PLMSGNGKR
-550 SGWRQRLAQAVHF
+550 SGGWKRRLSQAVHF

-572 MEEQVRPAMEAL
+572 MNDVVRPAISEVSEVFREKGL
-584 AEQFRT
+584 AVDAQ
-590 RGLTVETHMDPAGA
+590 LDPGNA
-604 SLSLEVVHGEEHP
+604 SLSLEIGHGEQHR
-617 FLYRVVMRGYFTP
+617 FLYQVLMRGYFTP
-630 SFAVAGLDARNRQN
+630 SFARAGMGGLHLKN
-644 RRYYRAEVHLAEG
+644 RRYFRAEVHLAEG
-657 SQDYDLVGYSR
+657 SQDYDLMGYTKE
-668 QQVIDDMLDQYERHL
+668 QIINDMLDQYERHL

>member
-1 MPESALKEMP
+1 M
-11 LADTL
+11 
-16 DHPHR
+16 
-21 GNPVTTSTPA
+21 NP
-31 STPSLRMNAPVLIGS
+31 PVFYGAAILI
-46 AAFVLIFGLAATLF
+46 LLF
-60 AEQAGEWLARAQA
+60 AAVVIGFPQRAGEWLLAAQT
-73 WASGSVGWY
+73 WASQTVGWY
-82 YLLAMTLYLV
+82 YLLAMTLYLI

-102 GRIKLGADHDEP
+102 GKIKLGADHDEP

-139 SEPLTHFAQPP
+139 SEPLTHFLQPP
-150 KGEAGGSEA
+150 QGEAGTQEA
-159 ARQAMQLL
+159 ARQAMELL

-213 PIGYTVDAFGII
+213 PIGYTVDCFGII

-232 ADMGFGVLHLNAGL
+232 ADMGFGVLQLNSGL
-246 DYLFGIPHDQWVQ
+246 DYLYAIPHTHPVQ
-259 VALIV
+259 MALIV
-264 LMMGAAVIVAVSGVE
+264 LMMGAAISVAVSGVD
-279 KGVRVMSDVNM
+279 KGIRILSDINM

-310 NMLVQNL
+310 NTLVQNV
-317 GDYLGALP
+317 GDYLGHLP
-325 TKSFDLYAY
+325 GKSFDLYAY
-334 DGGTRWLGDWTVFY
+334 GGPSDWLGSWTVFY

-396 SALEQAFNGTSDL
+396 SALEQALGGASEL
-409 ATVAVSEP
+409 GRVAIEQP
-417 SMAIYHLLESYPWSR
+417 SMALYQMLQNYPWSR
-432 AVIAVTV
+432 AVITVTV
-439 FISFVFFVTSAD
+439 LVSFVFFVTSAD

-460 SSRGG
+460 SAHGG
-465 AVDEDGP
+465 SADDDGP
-472 RWLRVFW
+472 KWLRVFW
-479 GALTALITIGLL
+479 GSVTALVTGGLL

-499 KSAVVLTSLP
+499 KSAMVLTSLP

-523 AFYLESQRQRARLHA
+523 AFYMESQRQRARSHSLA
-538 PSPVDQRSPRRR
+538 PLMSGNGKR
-550 SGWRQRLAQAVHF
+550 SGGWKRRLSQAVHF

-572 MEEQVRPAMEAL
+572 MNDVVRPAISEVSEVFREKGL
-584 AEQFRT
+584 AVDAQ
-590 RGLTVETHMDPAGA
+590 LDPGNA
-604 SLSLEVVHGEEHP
+604 SLSLEIGHGEQHR
-617 FLYRVVMRGYFTP
+617 FLYQVLMRGYFTP
-630 SFAVAGLDARNRQN
+630 SFARAGMGGLHLKN
-644 RRYYRAEVHLAEG
+644 RRYFRAEVHLAEG
-657 SQDYDLVGYSR
+657 SQDYDLMGYTKE
-668 QQVIDDMLDQYERHL
+668 QIINDMLDQYERHL

>member
-1 MPESALKEMP
+1 M
-11 LADTL
+11 
-16 DHPHR
+16 
-21 GNPVTTSTPA
+21 NP
-31 STPSLRMNAPVLIGS
+31 PVFYGAAILI
-46 AAFVLIFGLAATLF
+46 LLF
-60 AEQAGEWLARAQA
+60 AAVVIGFPQRAGEWLLAAQT
-73 WASGSVGWY
+73 WASQTVGWY
-82 YLLAMTLYLV
+82 YLLAMTLYLI

-102 GRIKLGADHDEP
+102 GKIKLGADHDEP

-139 SEPLTHFAQPP
+139 SEPLTHFLQPP
-150 KGEAGGSEA
+150 QGEAGTQEA
-159 ARQAMQLL
+159 ARQAMELL

-213 PIGYTVDAFGII
+213 PVGYTVDCFGII

-232 ADMGFGVLHLNAGL
+232 ADMGFGVLQLNSGL
-246 DYLFGIPHDQWVQ
+246 DYLYAIPHTHPVQ
-259 VALIV
+259 MALIV
-264 LMMGAAVIVAVSGVE
+264 LMMGAAISVAVSGVD
-279 KGVRVMSDVNM
+279 KGIRNLSDINM

-310 NMLVQNL
+310 NTLVQNV
-317 GDYLGALP
+317 GDYLGHLP
-325 TKSFDLYAY
+325 GKSFDLYAY
-334 DGGTRWLGDWTVFY
+334 GGPSDWLGSWTVFY

-396 SALEQAFNGTSDL
+396 SALEQALGGASEL
-409 ATVAVSEP
+409 GRVAIEQP
-417 SMAIYHLLESYPWSR
+417 SMALYQMLQNYPWSR
-432 AVIAVTV
+432 AVITVTV
-439 FISFVFFVTSAD
+439 LVSFVFFVTSAD

-460 SSRGG
+460 SAHGG
-465 AVDEDGP
+465 SADDDGP
-472 RWLRVFW
+472 KWLRVFW
-479 GALTALITIGLL
+479 GSVTALVTGGLL

-523 AFYLESQRQRARLHA
+523 AFYMESQRQRARSHSLA
-538 PSPVDQRSPRRR
+538 PLMSGNGKR
-550 SGWRQRLAQAVHF
+550 SGGWKRRLSQAVHF

-572 MEEQVRPAMEAL
+572 MNDVVRPAISEVSEVFREKGL
-584 AEQFRT
+584 AVDAQ
-590 RGLTVETHMDPAGA
+590 LDPGNA
-604 SLSLEVVHGEEHP
+604 SLSLEIGHGEQHR
-617 FLYRVVMRGYFTP
+617 FLYQVLMRGYFTP
-630 SFAVAGLDARNRQN
+630 SFARAGMGGLHLKN
-644 RRYYRAEVHLAEG
+644 RRYFRAEVHLAEG
-657 SQDYDLVGYSR
+657 SQDYDLMGYTKE
-668 QQVIDDMLDQYERHL
+668 QIINDMLDQYERHL

>member
-1 MPESALKEMP
+1 P
-11 LADTL
+11 
-16 DHPHR
+16 
-21 GNPVTTSTPA
+21 PVFYGA
-31 STPSLRMNAPVLIGS
+31 AILI
-46 AAFVLIFGLAATLF
+46 LLF
-60 AEQAGEWLARAQA
+60 AAVVIGFPQRAGEWLLAAQT
-73 WASGSVGWY
+73 WASQTVGWY
-82 YLLAMTLYLV
+82 YLLAMTLYLI

-102 GRIKLGADHDEP
+102 GKIKLGADHDEP

-139 SEPLTHFAQPP
+139 SEPLTHFLQPP
-150 KGEAGGSEA
+150 QGEAGTQEA
-159 ARQAMQLL
+159 ARQAMELL

-213 PIGYTVDAFGII
+213 PIGYTVDCFGII

-232 ADMGFGVLHLNAGL
+232 ADMGFGVLQLNSGL
-246 DYLFGIPHDQWVQ
+246 DYLYAIPHTHPVQ
-259 VALIV
+259 MALIV
-264 LMMGAAVIVAVSGVE
+264 LMMGAAISVAVSGVD
-279 KGVRVMSDVNM
+279 KGIRILSDINM

-310 NMLVQNL
+310 NTLVQNV
-317 GDYLGALP
+317 GDYLGHLP
-325 TKSFDLYAY
+325 GKSFDLYAY
-334 DGGTRWLGDWTVFY
+334 GGPSDWLGSWTVFY

-396 SALEQAFNGTSDL
+396 SALEQALGGASEL
-409 ATVAVSEP
+409 GRVAIEQP
-417 SMAIYHLLESYPWSR
+417 SMALYQMLQNYPWSR
-432 AVIAVTV
+432 AVITVTV
-439 FISFVFFVTSAD
+439 LVSFVFFVTSAD

-460 SSRGG
+460 SAHGG
-465 AVDEDGP
+465 SADDDGP
-472 RWLRVFW
+472 KWLRVFW
-479 GALTALITIGLL
+479 GSVTALVTGGLL

-523 AFYLESQRQRARLHA
+523 AFYMESQRQRARSHSLA
-538 PSPVDQRSPRRR
+538 PLMSGNGKR
-550 SGWRQRLAQAVHF
+550 SGGWKRRLSQAVHF

-572 MEEQVRPAMEAL
+572 MNDVVRPAISEVSEVFREKGL
-584 AEQFRT
+584 AVDAQ
-590 RGLTVETHMDPAGA
+590 LDPGNA
-604 SLSLEVVHGEEHP
+604 SLSLEIGHGEQHR
-617 FLYRVVMRGYFTP
+617 FLYQVLMRGYFTP
-630 SFAVAGLDARNRQN
+630 SFARAGMGGLHLKN
-644 RRYYRAEVHLAEG
+644 RRYFRAEVHLAEG
-657 SQDYDLVGYSR
+657 SQDYDLMGYTKE
-668 QQVIDDMLDQYERHL
+668 QIINDMLDQYERHL

>member
-1 MPESALKEMP
+1 
-11 LADTL
+11 
-16 DHPHR
+16 
-21 GNPVTTSTPA
+21 
-31 STPSLRMNAPVLIGS
+31 IG
-46 AAFVLIFGLAATLF
+46 FP
-60 AEQAGEWLARAQA
+60 QRAGEWLLAAQT
-73 WASGSVGWY
+73 WASQTVGWY
-82 YLLAMTLYLV
+82 YLLAMTLYLI

-102 GRIKLGADHDEP
+102 GKIKLGADHDEP

-139 SEPLTHFAQPP
+139 SEPLTHFLQPP
-150 KGEAGGSEA
+150 QGEAGTQEA
-159 ARQAMQLL
+159 ARQAMELL

-213 PIGYTVDAFGII
+213 PIGYTVDCFGII

-232 ADMGFGVLHLNAGL
+232 ADMGFGVLQLNSGL
-246 DYLFGIPHDQWVQ
+246 DYLYAIPHTHPVQ
-259 VALIV
+259 MALIV
-264 LMMGAAVIVAVSGVE
+264 LMMGAAISVAVSGVD
-279 KGVRVMSDVNM
+279 KGIRILSDINM

-310 NMLVQNL
+310 NTLVQNV
-317 GDYLGALP
+317 GDYLGHLP
-325 TKSFDLYAY
+325 GKSFDLYAY
-334 DGGTRWLGDWTVFY
+334 GGPSDWLGSWTVFY

-396 SALEQAFNGTSDL
+396 SALEQALGGASEL
-409 ATVAVSEP
+409 GRVAIEQP
-417 SMAIYHLLESYPWSR
+417 SMALYQMLQNYPWSR
-432 AVIAVTV
+432 AVITVTV
-439 FISFVFFVTSAD
+439 LVSFVFFVTSAD

-460 SSRGG
+460 SAHGG
-465 AVDEDGP
+465 SADDDGP
-472 RWLRVFW
+472 KWLRVFW
-479 GALTALITIGLL
+479 GSVTALVTGGLL

-523 AFYLESQRQRARLHA
+523 AFYMESQRQRARSHSLA
-538 PSPVDQRSPRRR
+538 PLMSGNGKR
-550 SGWRQRLAQAVHF
+550 SGGWKRRLSQAVHF

-572 MEEQVRPAMEAL
+572 MNDVVRPAISEVSEVFREKGL
-584 AEQFRT
+584 AVDAQ
-590 RGLTVETHMDPAGA
+590 LDPGNA
-604 SLSLEVVHGEEHP
+604 SLSLEIGHGEQHR
-617 FLYRVVMRGYFTP
+617 FLYQVLMRGYFTP
-630 SFAVAGLDARNRQN
+630 SFARAGMGGLHLKN
-644 RRYYRAEVHLAEG
+644 RRYFRAEVHLAEG
-657 SQDYDLVGYSR
+657 SQDYDLMGYTKE
-668 QQVIDDMLDQYERHL
+668 QIINDMLDQYERHL

>member
-1 MPESALKEMP
+1 M
-11 LADTL
+11 
-16 DHPHR
+16 
-21 GNPVTTSTPA
+21 NP
-31 STPSLRMNAPVLIGS
+31 PVFYGAAILI
-46 AAFVLIFGLAATLF
+46 LLF
-60 AEQAGEWLARAQA
+60 AAVVIGFPQRAGEWLLAAQT
-73 WASGSVGWY
+73 WASQTVGWY
-82 YLLAMTLYLV
+82 YLLAMTLYLI

-102 GRIKLGADHDEP
+102 GKIKLGADHDEP

-139 SEPLTHFAQPP
+139 SEPLTHFLQPP
-150 KGEAGGSEA
+150 QGEAGTQEA
-159 ARQAMQLL
+159 ARQAMELL

-213 PIGYTVDAFGII
+213 PIGYTVDCFGII

-232 ADMGFGVLHLNAGL
+232 ADMGFGVLQLNSGL
-246 DYLFGIPHDQWVQ
+246 DYLYAIPHTHAVQ
-259 VALIV
+259 MVLIV
-264 LMMGAAVIVAVSGVE
+264 LMMGAAISVAVSGVD
-279 KGVRVMSDVNM
+279 KGIRILSDINM

-310 NMLVQNL
+310 NTLVQNV
-317 GDYLGALP
+317 GDYLGHLP
-325 TKSFDLYAY
+325 GKSFDLYAY
-334 DGGTRWLGDWTVFY
+334 GGPSDWLGSWTVFY

-396 SALEQAFNGTSDL
+396 SALEQALGGASEL
-409 ATVAVSEP
+409 GRVAIEQP
-417 SMAIYHLLESYPWSR
+417 SMALYQMLQNYPWSR
-432 AVIAVTV
+432 AVITVTV
-439 FISFVFFVTSAD
+439 LVSFVFFVTSAD

-460 SSRGG
+460 SAHGG
-465 AVDEDGP
+465 SADDDGP
-472 RWLRVFW
+472 KWLRVFW
-479 GALTALITIGLL
+479 GSVTALVTGGLL

-523 AFYLESQRQRARLHA
+523 AFYMESQRQRARSHSLA
-538 PSPVDQRSPRRR
+538 PLMSGNGKR
-550 SGWRQRLAQAVHF
+550 SGGWKRRLSQAVHF

-572 MEEQVRPAMEAL
+572 MNDVVRPAISEVSEVFREKGL
-584 AEQFRT
+584 AVDAQ
-590 RGLTVETHMDPAGA
+590 LDPGNA
-604 SLSLEVVHGEEHP
+604 SLSLEIGHGEQHR
-617 FLYRVVMRGYFTP
+617 FLYQVLMRGYFTP
-630 SFAVAGLDARNRQN
+630 SFARAGMGGLHLKN
-644 RRYYRAEVHLAEG
+644 RRYFRAEVHLAEG
-657 SQDYDLVGYSR
+657 SQDYDLMGYTKE
-668 QQVIDDMLDQYERHL
+668 QIINDMLDQYEQHL

>member
-1 MPESALKEMP
+1 M
-11 LADTL
+11 
-16 DHPHR
+16 
-21 GNPVTTSTPA
+21 NP
-31 STPSLRMNAPVLIGS
+31 PVFYGAAILI
-46 AAFVLIFGLAATLF
+46 LLF
-60 AEQAGEWLARAQA
+60 AAVVIDFPQRAGEWLLAAQT
-73 WASGSVGWY
+73 WASQTVGWY
-82 YLLAMTLYLV
+82 YLLAMTLYLI

-102 GRIKLGADHDEP
+102 GKIKLGADHDEP

-139 SEPLTHFAQPP
+139 SEPLTHFLQPP
-150 KGEAGGSEA
+150 QGEAGTQEA
-159 ARQAMQLL
+159 ARQAMELL

-213 PIGYTVDAFGII
+213 PIGYTVDCFGII

-232 ADMGFGVLHLNAGL
+232 ADMGFGVLQLNSGL
-246 DYLFGIPHDQWVQ
+246 DYLYAIPHTHPVQ
-259 VALIV
+259 MALIV
-264 LMMGAAVIVAVSGVE
+264 LMMGAAISVAVSGVD
-279 KGVRVMSDVNM
+279 KGIRILSDINM

-310 NMLVQNL
+310 NTLVQNV
-317 GDYLGALP
+317 GDYLGHLP
-325 TKSFDLYAY
+325 GKSFDLYAY
-334 DGGTRWLGDWTVFY
+334 GGPSDWLGSWTVFY

-396 SALEQAFNGTSDL
+396 SALEQALGGASEL
-409 ATVAVSEP
+409 GRVAIEQP
-417 SMAIYHLLESYPWSR
+417 SMALYQMLQNYPWSR
-432 AVIAVTV
+432 AVITVTV
-439 FISFVFFVTSAD
+439 LVSFVFFVTSAD

-460 SSRGG
+460 SAHGG
-465 AVDEDGP
+465 SADDDGP
-472 RWLRVFW
+472 KWLRVFW
-479 GALTALITIGLL
+479 GSVTALVTGGLL

-523 AFYLESQRQRARLHA
+523 AFYMESQRQRARSHSLA
-538 PSPVDQRSPRRR
+538 PLMSGNGKR
-550 SGWRQRLAQAVHF
+550 SGGWKRRLSQAVHF

-572 MEEQVRPAMEAL
+572 MNDVVRPAISEVSEVFREKGL
-584 AEQFRT
+584 AVDAQ
-590 RGLTVETHMDPAGA
+590 LDPGNA
-604 SLSLEVVHGEEHP
+604 SLSLEIGHGEQHR
-617 FLYRVVMRGYFTP
+617 FLYQVLMRGYFTP
-630 SFAVAGLDARNRQN
+630 SFARAGMGGLHLKN
-644 RRYYRAEVHLAEG
+644 RRYFRAEVHLAEG
-657 SQDYDLVGYSR
+657 SQDYDLMGYTKE
-668 QQVIDDMLDQYERHL
+668 QIINDMLDQYERHL